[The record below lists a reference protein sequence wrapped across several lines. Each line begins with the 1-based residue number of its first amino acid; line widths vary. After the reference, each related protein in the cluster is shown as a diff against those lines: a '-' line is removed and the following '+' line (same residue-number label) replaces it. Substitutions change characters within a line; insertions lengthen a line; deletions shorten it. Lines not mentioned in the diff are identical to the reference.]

1 MSDISQVIRR
11 IIKGDRK
18 AQTMLYNEYKSVW
31 FRICL
36 RYNKNRDDASDA
48 LQNALINIFQKI
60 EQFDLKKGN
69 FSSWSN
75 RIVINENLMLIRK
88 NANAFNMDEIRED
101 LDLFDQNETPV
112 ERLSAEELTML
123 IQTLPHGY
131 RTVFN
136 LYVIDGFTHPEIA
149 EKLNISSG
157 TSKSQLF
164 KARKLIQGKLEV
176 LLSTEDYGR

>member
-1 MSDISQVIRR
+1 MSDITNLLQR
-11 IIKGDRK
+11 IKKGDRK
-18 AQTMLYNEYKSVW
+18 AQTELYDRYKTDW

-36 RYNKNRDDASDA
+36 RYNKNRADASDA

-60 EQFDLKKGN
+60 NQFDLNKGN

-75 RIVINENLMLIRK
+75 RVVINDNLMLLRK
-88 NANAFNMDEIRED
+88 KANAFNTDEIRED

-112 ERLSAEELTML
+112 EKLSAEELTNL

-131 RTVFN
+131 RAVFN

-149 EKLNISSG
+149 EKLGISSG